1 MKKPFFKRTP
11 VKIALLTLSFPVT
24 MGLGY
29 ILVYIAQNM
38 YQAMYIRV
46 IIGAAGVL
54 WGVITVVW
62 IWLASDYTKLW
73 KSWLNE
79 LKGSRMQ
86 RARKRYP
93 EYMALREKYPLA
105 IARHERHCMH
115 HKPPMSYKE
124 MIEEAI
130 SVDEKEWAERE
141 AFRRANR
148 EERKQ
153 YKVKRPPT
161 LREEAT
167 HQGEKL

>member
-29 ILVYIAQNM
+29 ILVYIALNM
-38 YQAMYIRV
+38 YQTMFIRV
-46 IIGAAGVL
+46 VIGAAGVL

-79 LKGSRMQ
+79 MKGSRMQ

-93 EYMALREKYPLA
+93 E
-105 IARHERHCMH
+105 
-115 HKPPMSYKE
+115 
-124 MIEEAI
+124 
-130 SVDEKEWAERE
+130 
-141 AFRRANR
+141 
-148 EERKQ
+148 
-153 YKVKRPPT
+153 
-161 LREEAT
+161 
-167 HQGEKL
+167 